1 MGKKM
6 YFLTMII
13 PAFNCDDCLS
23 DAINSIINQ
32 TIGFENIELIIV
44 DDCSTDSTR
53 DVIKYYEKKYSNIK
67 GIFLTKNNGVAGI
80 PRNIGIRNATSKYLM
95 FLDADDEYDTEACE
109 IFYNKIVETGA
120 DFVFSGWLSV
130 RDDKISKSSHKF
142 LKETKEF
149 TFHNGENIRE
159 WYKYFQ
165 RSGMTAG
172 IYNKE
177 FVLINNIKCH
187 EALGEDGYFQLKALF
202 NAKKIVF
209 IEYWS
214 YYNKLRDTKEK
225 RSITNIR
232 NEKMFRSREKSIYY
246 FSDLMDVYGAP
257 NKQLLL
263 NHEVNLLLWIAYTL
277 PPSIHNKIRKE
288 FFIDLNNLEKKLG
301 IMKFD
306 GFYANFL
313 NKFVVKEHYTMAILI
328 SRILGYIF
336 SNYVLINIFR
346 R

>member
-1 MGKKM
+1 M

-13 PAFNCDDCLS
+13 PAFNCEDCLS
-23 DAINSIINQ
+23 DAIKSIINQ
-32 TIGFENIELIIV
+32 TLGFENIELIIV
-44 DDCSTDSTR
+44 DDCSTDTTPE
-53 DVIKYYEKKYSNIK
+53 VIKDYEKKYSNIK

-80 PRNIGIRNATSKYLM
+80 PRNIGIKNATSKYLM
-95 FLDADDEYDTEACE
+95 FLDADDEYETDACE
-109 IFYNKIVETGA
+109 IFYNKIVATGA
-120 DFVFSGWLSV
+120 DYVFSGWISA
-130 RDDKISKSSHKF
+130 KGNNISKSSHKY

-149 TFHNGENIRE
+149 TFNNDENIRE

-165 RSGMTAG
+165 WSGMSAC

-177 FVLINNIKCH
+177 FVLNKNIKCH
-187 EALGEDGYFQLKALF
+187 KELGEDAYFSLKALF

-209 IEYWS
+209 IKYWS

-232 NEKMFRSREKSIYY
+232 NEKMFKSRQKSIFY
-246 FSDLMDVYGAP
+246 FIELMDTYGAP
-257 NKQLLL
+257 NKKLLL
-263 NHEVNLLLWIAYTL
+263 KPEINLLLWIVYTL
-277 PPSIHNKIRKE
+277 KPNITNKIRKE
-288 FFIDLNNLEKKLG
+288 FFIDLNNLEKELD

-306 GFYANFL
+306 SFNSNFL
-313 NKFVVKEHYTMAILI
+313 NYFVVKEYYTIAILI

-336 SNYVLINIFR
+336 NNSMLINIFR

>member
-1 MGKKM
+1 M

-13 PAFNCDDCLS
+13 PAFNCEDCLS

-44 DDCSTDSTR
+44 DDCSTDNTR
-53 DVIKYYEKKYSNIK
+53 NVIKDYEKKYSNIK

-80 PRNIGIRNATSKYLM
+80 PRNIGIKNATSKYLM
-95 FLDADDEYDTEACE
+95 FLDADDEYETDACE

-120 DFVFSGWLSV
+120 DYVFSGWISA
-130 RDDKISKSSHKF
+130 KGSNISKSSHKY

-149 TFHNGENIRE
+149 TFNNSENIIE

-165 RSGMTAG
+165 WSGMSAC

-177 FVLINNIKCH
+177 FVLNNNIKCH
-187 EALGEDGYFQLKALF
+187 EELGEDGYFSLKALF

-209 IEYWS
+209 IKYWS

-232 NEKMFRSREKSIYY
+232 NEKMFKSRQKSIYY
-246 FSDLMDVYGAP
+246 FSELMDAYGAP
-257 NKQLLL
+257 NKKLLL
-263 NHEVNLLLWIAYTL
+263 KPEVNLLLWIVYTL
-277 PPSIHNKIRKE
+277 KSSTPNKIRKE
-288 FFIDLNNLEKKLG
+288 FFIDLNNLEEKLN
-301 IMKFD
+301 IIKF
-306 GFYANFL
+306 GSFNSNFL
-313 NKFVVKEHYTMAILI
+313 NYFVVKQHYTIAILI

-336 SNYVLINIFR
+336 NNSMLINIFR